1 MKEPWGVT
9 ESLPALVV
17 AIKVVHGLVRVP
29 VWEIVQEDAL
39 IHAKV
44 ALVHVVLNVKVIV

>member
-1 MKEPWGVT
+1 MGVT